1 MSVRNDWYIVIHHTN
16 SKIRYPPERTLLA
29 PFALWR
35 SADTIEVPDERQ
47 RGAASGVQ
55 ASPFCVGGGGAPP
68 HIAAAATADPEM
80 APPIRRWEFGEF

>member
-1 MSVRNDWYIVIHHTN
+1 MARSRANARPHVACIAR
-16 SKIRYPPERTLLA
+16 ERTLLA

-80 APPIRRWEFGEF
+80 APPIRRREFGDSREF